1 MTHIEPD
8 ISAMKKRSKGS
19 FLHHIVQRCRFGEW
33 ALAATF
39 ILWLVMLATPSSA
52 DPIKIVVFGDSL
64 TSGYQLQEDQ
74 SFPRVLENKLNSAG
88 FDVVVMNMSLAGDTT
103 TGALERVKQ
112 VALARPDVTIIAL
125 GSNDTLRGIDP
136 SKIIY
141 PNLYQITGMVQS
153 TGSAVLLVGVK
164 APPNM
169 GKDYDGRLQAGL
181 QQIVNYL
188 HVMYYP
194 FLLDGI
200 AGQAQFNLADGIH
213 PNADGVKVIV
223 NKIYP
228 YVDKLV
234 RWKMEEIRQKIEAQQ

>member
-1 MTHIEPD
+1 MTD
-8 ISAMKKRSKGS
+8 IQLTASGVKQNSDKSMI
-19 FLHHIVQRCRFGEW
+19 HHIVRCSRFGEW
-33 ALAATF
+33 VLAAIF
-39 ILWLVMLATPSSA
+39 ILWLVMLAAPSYA
-52 DPIKIVVFGDSL
+52 NPIKIVVFGDSL

-74 SFPRVLENKLNSAG
+74 GFPRVLENKLNSAG
-88 FDVVVMNMSLAGDTT
+88 FDVTVMNMSLAGDTT

-112 VALARPDVTIIAL
+112 VLMAKPDVTIIAL

-136 SKIIY
+136 TKIIY
-141 PNLYQITGMVQS
+141 SNIYQITYMIKS
-153 TGSAVLLVGVK
+153 SGSAVLLVGVK

-169 GKDYDGRLQAGL
+169 GKEYDGKLQAGF
-181 QQIVNYL
+181 QQIVNYQ

-200 AGQAQFNLADGIH
+200 VGEAQFNLADGIH

-234 RWKMEEIRQKIEAQQ
+234 RWKMEVLRQQSQAQ